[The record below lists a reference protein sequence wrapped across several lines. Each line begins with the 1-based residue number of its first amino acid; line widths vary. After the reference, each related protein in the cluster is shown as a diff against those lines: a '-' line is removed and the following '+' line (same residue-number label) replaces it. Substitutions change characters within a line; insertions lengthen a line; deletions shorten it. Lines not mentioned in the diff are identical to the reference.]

1 MSTPK
6 PQMHLGAFFF
16 GVGHHLAAWRHPDVD
31 ASASVTPATLKNW
44 ARQAEAAK
52 FDAIFFADNV
62 GMSDGPA
69 SLVTRNALQ
78 YPFDPL
84 LLLSSLAGVTER
96 IGLVA
101 TVSTTYL
108 PPYHLARKFATLDH
122 LSSGRSGWNLVTSGS
137 DFEARSFGLPH
148 QIAHAL
154 RYEKAHEY
162 VQIVKSLWDSWE
174 DDAFIHDKEA
184 NRFFETD
191 KLHRTAFEGKHYSVH
206 GSLQAPRAPQGYPVL
221 VQAGSSDDGQDLAAA
236 SAELV
241 FTAQQTVEDARAFY
255 AGVKDRLAAYGRTR
269 DQLKILPGISPF
281 VGQSEQ
287 EAQEKFEQLQSLIDP
302 VLGVGLLSTFLG
314 NVDLSGYPIDGPFPL
329 NLPVTEGWKS
339 RQVLFETMAKRG
351 NLTIRQLYEK
361 VATGRGHWT
370 VVGTPKTIADQ
381 LEHWFTTGAADG
393 FNILSPTLPH
403 GLKDFS
409 TLVIP
414 ELQRRG
420 LFRTEYTGTTLR
432 EHLGLARPLNPHT
445 SLHKQI
451 DPQVPVNKAK
461 SAIQSIAT
469 NSSNRTKEAHHV

>member
-31 ASASVTPATLKNW
+31 ATASVTPDTLKDW

-62 GMSDGPA
+62 GMNDGPA
-69 SLVTRNALQ
+69 DVVTRNALP

-84 LLLSSLAGVTER
+84 LLQAALAGVTER

-122 LSSGRSGWNLVTSGS
+122 LSGGRAGWNLVTSGS
-137 DFEARSFGLPH
+137 DFEARSFGLP
-148 QIAHAL
+148 QQLAHAQ

-162 VQIVKSLWDSWE
+162 VQVVKGLWDSWE
-174 DDAFIHDKEA
+174 DDAFIHDKES
-184 NRFFETD
+184 NRFFDTD
-191 KLHRTAFEGKHYSVH
+191 KLHRVAFEGKHYSVH
-206 GSLQAPRAPQGYPVL
+206 GSLQAPRTPQGYPVL
-221 VQAGSSDDGQDLAAA
+221 VQAGSSNDGQDLAAA
-236 SAELV
+236 TAELV

-255 AGVKDRLAAYGRTR
+255 SGVKGRLAAYGRGTHE
-269 DQLKILPGISPF
+269 LKILPGVSPF

-302 VLGVGLLSTFLG
+302 VLGVGLLSSFLG
-314 NVDLSGYPIDGPFPL
+314 NVDLSAYPIDGPFPL
-329 NLPVTEGWKS
+329 GLPVTEGWKS
-339 RQVLFETMAKRG
+339 RQDLFEKLARRG

-381 LEHWFTTGAADG
+381 LEHWFNTGAADG
-393 FNILSPTLPH
+393 FNILSPTLPR

-409 TLVIP
+409 ELVIP

-420 LFRTEYTGTTLR
+420 LFRTEYTGRTLR
-432 EHLGLARPLNPHT
+432 EHLGLTRPVNPHAHIHQ
-445 SLHKQI
+445 SI
-451 DPQVPVNKAK
+451 DPLALANTAQT
-461 SAIQSIAT
+461 AIQTIA
-469 NSSNRTKEAHHV
+469 NREHASS